1 MKKIVTFLLA
11 AILALGCTACG
22 SSGSAKSDRLSQIKE
37 KGCIELCTEP
47 YFAPFEYVDP
57 NQSGDAQYQGVD
69 IEIAKYIA
77 DKLGVE
83 LKITALDYTAVLS
96 GVADGKYDF
105 AISAIAYAPSRA
117 EAMRLSNVYYT
128 SNNGYGLLVR
138 AEDAGKYNSIESLQD
153 AVVITQS
160 GSVQESLYNQ
170 YVGGACKEFK
180 LVANMTD
187 GYLAVAQGKAD
198 VCICET
204 SSAGLYAEANGGL
217 ATTDFRFEVDPNM
230 NGTCVAMPTD
240 GTESLC
246 DVVNECI
253 QELNASGQ
261 IEAWYA
267 QYEAAAKALGVEVGD
282 RMATTDIRKAVL
294 AVRAAKGMLE
304 DPTRYALPDMAT
316 AKREA
321 NILADLDRLAALNNQ
336 AGIPAGGDGLP
347 APDYNRHS
355 CGSFFMNPILSA
367 QQAATLPEDAPRFDA
382 TRPDG
387 TPGVKTSAAWLIDH
401 AGCHKGYKVSPDASA
416 GLSTQHALAL
426 TNRGGAS
433 AADVEVLAKA
443 VQQAVREAFG
453 VTLVPEPVCIGVL

>member
-1 MKKIVTFLLA
+1 MPSKGRHQRPETNRNEGKDMKKA
-11 AILALGCTACG
+11 MAILLEAVLALACTACG
-22 SSGSAKSDRLSQIKE
+22 GSKNGETKDRLAQIKE
-37 KGCIELCTEP
+37 KGYIELCTEP
-47 YFAPFEYVDP
+47 YFAPYEYVDP
-57 NQSGDAQYQGVD
+57 NKSGEDQYQGMD
-69 IEIAKYIA
+69 IEVARYIA
-77 DKLGVE
+77 DKIGVD
-83 LKITALDYTAVLS
+83 LKITALDFTAVLA

-117 EAMRLSNVYYT
+117 EAMRLSDVYYS
-128 SNNGYGLLVR
+128 SNTGYGFIVR
-138 AEDAGKYNSIESLQD
+138 TEDIDKYNDLDSLKD

-160 GSVQESLYNQ
+160 GSVQEALYNQ

-267 QYEAAAKALGVEVGD
+267 QYEAAAKALGVE
-282 RMATTDIRKAVL
+282 
-294 AVRAAKGMLE
+294 
-304 DPTRYALPDMAT
+304 
-316 AKREA
+316 
-321 NILADLDRLAALNNQ
+321 
-336 AGIPAGGDGLP
+336 
-347 APDYNRHS
+347 
-355 CGSFFMNPILSA
+355 
-367 QQAATLPEDAPRFDA
+367 
-382 TRPDG
+382 
-387 TPGVKTSAAWLIDH
+387 
-401 AGCHKGYKVSPDASA
+401 
-416 GLSTQHALAL
+416 
-426 TNRGGAS
+426 
-433 AADVEVLAKA
+433 
-443 VQQAVREAFG
+443 
-453 VTLVPEPVCIGVL
+453 